1 METIT
6 IKVQTQAHA
15 EMILAK
21 IIELQ
26 TQEIRITTKYN
37 PKKAKKVKTAAVK
50 PIRKKKPVE
59 TGSRQGLKEL
69 KLAFEGSLELR
80 DAQEII
86 NEIKHGK

>member
-6 IKVQTQAHA
+6 IKVQTQAQA

-21 IIELQ
+21 IMELQ
-26 TQEIRITTKYN
+26 TQEIRITTKYS
-37 PKKAKKVKTAAVK
+37 PKKAKTKAVK
-50 PIRKKKPVE
+50 PIRKKNPVE

-69 KLAFEGSLELR
+69 KLAFEGNLELR